1 MSPTKREN
9 LQGND
14 ESFVDRR
21 AAKLWRK
28 RHPRDRRLAQRKKPQ
43 IEAEA
48 AQEARM
54 DSGKQK
60 IAKHITRFPEINT
73 PEGETQAAAYI
84 NWVAQSL
91 SQGEPR
97 LDDEDIDFKFA
108 TASVKAG
115 GEQRQK
121 SRTSVRATHLPTQIA
136 VKNEETRSV
145 DQNKLAAYE
154 NLRLRLT
161 DHLSLWQTLSQNL
174 PQQYSALQ
182 IKQHGVDLLKE
193 LS

>member
-14 ESFVDRR
+14 DSFVDRR
-21 AAKLWRK
+21 EAKLRRK
-28 RHPRDRRLAQRKKPQ
+28 RNPRDRRLVQRKKPQ
-43 IEAEA
+43 IEAKASQATRVAEA
-48 AQEARM
+48 
-54 DSGKQK
+54 KQK
-60 IAKHITRFPEINT
+60 IAKHISRFPEIST
-73 PEGETQAAAYI
+73 PEGETQVASYI

-97 LDDEDIDFKFA
+97 LDDGDIDFKTA

-121 SRTSVRATHLPTQIA
+121 SRSSVRATHLPTQIA
-136 VKNEETRSV
+136 VRNEEERSP
-145 DQNKLAAYE
+145 DLNKKAARE
-154 NLRLRLT
+154 NLKSRLES
-161 DHLSLWQTLSQNL
+161 HLILWQTLSQNL
-174 PQQYSALQ
+174 PQQYSASE